1 MSDHES
7 IVSPPTVR
15 EEAER
20 WMPGAEAAHR
30 DDLARDVAHRWVK
43 TEFENLQMP
52 LSLAEALDRLAV
64 SYGFPSRW
72 EEDE

>member
-1 MSDHES
+1 MSERES

-20 WMPGAEAAHR
+20 WMPGAEAANR
-30 DDLARDVAHRWVK
+30 DDLARDVAYRWVK
-43 TEFENLQMP
+43 TEFVDLGMP

-72 EEDE
+72 EDE